1 MEMSSSFSNSMIEF
15 GDFESQLDQVAF
27 SHDECVEL
35 PPSWPE
41 DYKKTLSF
49 HLPKSGLLPTTE
61 SKKAEVTQ
69 VLSSNADDGF
79 DCNGVAPHEEGS
91 VPNGFHHDDE
101 QSEEA
106 EQKEND
112 PVATDVTVSEDN
124 EPDTP
129 VQDNTVS
136 SSTTSVS
143 VDSSSPTA
151 TASTETSPE
160 SNLPEK
166 DGASEGAEQLE
177 DNTTDVDVSSS
188 NHDETVSASDM
199 SVTSSPDDKDTPP
212 PPQPV
217 SVVEKKAEPVKPKSW
232 AGLFRSSP
240 AAATTPKPAATKQA
254 ENTAAAKT
262 NTVQSVKPAGEN
274 AATTQSSLNTDDN
287 VVNKTRTTRNTTQ
300 VRFEADKVS
309 LKDVDYVQVDNDPI
323 AEYLAGCLHDM
334 ELIYKPQA
342 FIPRG
347 LINTS
352 NWCFIN
358 ATLQA
363 LLVCPPFYQLLRH
376 LETHIQPETRR
387 VTSTPILDSF
397 CILAS
402 EFRQLTTKRGSHP
415 AKVDIPHGP
424 SFEPH
429 YIYEMLTVI
438 KSTLSEH
445 GRQEDAEEFQSCILN
460 GMHDEI
466 MQLYNYAETST
477 QQQQIQTNGHHDYDE
492 DDVKDEWEEVVTTK
506 KNRSAVTRRSDT
518 TKTPISEMFRGELC
532 TTVFRVGQKV
542 SVSYEAFFSLPLD
555 VQTERSWTVEDA
567 LQSLTNKETFADGT
581 TDSTSDPSRQQTI
594 ETLPPVL
601 ILHLKRF
608 VYDKLGGSKKIDK
621 KLEYKTDLVIDRE
634 LLSKNAK
641 KLPLAKR
648 TYKLF
653 AVVYHHGEKS
663 TGGHYTT
670 DVFHIGLSSWLRM
683 DDQSIK
689 QVKNNDVTRH
699 HPSRT
704 AYLLY
709 YRRTDLG

>member
-1 MEMSSSFSNSMIEF
+1 MEEISPPSSMIEF
-15 GDFESQLDQVAF
+15 GDFETQLDQVAF
-27 SHDECVEL
+27 SHDKCVEL
-35 PPSWPE
+35 PPSWPV

-49 HLPKSGLLPTTE
+49 HLPKSGLPPGANVDNVAT
-61 SKKAEVTQ
+61 KKADVNTLINGDEALNEHVEVSHQ
-69 VLSSNADDGF
+69 DGA
-79 DCNGVAPHEEGS
+79 VEETTAPDVKAPQEEEEEEC
-91 VPNGFHHDDE
+91 VVNGFHDVAEDQEDE
-101 QSEEA
+101 ATAPSSVV
-106 EQKEND
+106 ENTSS
-112 PVATDVTVSEDN
+112 P
-124 EPDTP
+124 P
-129 VQDNTVS
+129 VQDDTVS
-136 SSTTSVS
+136 SSTKEEPLPSISDQPSPTEEEDVAVEENETSNQDDVADSS
-143 VDSSSPTA
+143 VDN
-151 TASTETSPE
+151 E
-160 SNLPEK
+160 
-166 DGASEGAEQLE
+166 
-177 DNTTDVDVSSS
+177 VDTPVS
-188 NHDETVSASDM
+188 DAPPV
-199 SVTSSPDDKDTPP
+199 VVQDKDNAVAADAP
-212 PPQPV
+212 
-217 SVVEKKAEPVKPKSW
+217 KKIDEPVKPKSW
-232 AGLFRSSP
+232 AGLFKSSSSTATAAKVETKQTENRNATNSKTIPIAKYPMQQQTNNDANDNKRTPTTARSS
-240 AAATTPKPAATKQA
+240 
-254 ENTAAAKT
+254 NT
-262 NTVQSVKPAGEN
+262 Q
-274 AATTQSSLNTDDN
+274 
-287 VVNKTRTTRNTTQ
+287 Q
-300 VRFEADKVS
+300 VRFETDKVS
-309 LKDVDYVQVDNDPI
+309 LKDVDYVKVEDDPI
-323 AEYLAGCLHDM
+323 AEYLAGCLHDL

-363 LLVCPPFYQLLRH
+363 LLVCPPFYQLLRQMEAH
-376 LETHIQPETRR
+376 VQPETRR
-387 VTSTPILDSF
+387 FTSTPILDSF

-402 EFRQLTTKRGSHP
+402 EFRQLTTNKRGGQQSQQ
-415 AKVDIPHGP
+415 KVDIPHGAP
-424 SFEPH
+424 FEPH

-460 GMHDEI
+460 GLHDEI
-466 MQLYNYAETST
+466 IQLFNYAETSSSN
-477 QQQQIQTNGHHDYDE
+477 QQQVQTNGHHHHSSSDSE
-492 DDVKDEWEEVVTTK
+492 GIVEEWEEVVTTK

-518 TKTPISEMFRGELC
+518 AKTPISEMFRGELC
-532 TTVFRVGQKV
+532 TTVFRVGQKT

-555 VQTERSWTVEDA
+555 VQLERTVEDA
-567 LQSLTNKETFADGT
+567 LVSLTNKETFVDGL
-581 TDSTSDPSRQQTI
+581 DSSSDPSRQQTI

-621 KLEYKTDLVIDRE
+621 KLEYKTDLIIDRE

-670 DVFHIGLSSWLRM
+670 DVFHIGLSSWLRI